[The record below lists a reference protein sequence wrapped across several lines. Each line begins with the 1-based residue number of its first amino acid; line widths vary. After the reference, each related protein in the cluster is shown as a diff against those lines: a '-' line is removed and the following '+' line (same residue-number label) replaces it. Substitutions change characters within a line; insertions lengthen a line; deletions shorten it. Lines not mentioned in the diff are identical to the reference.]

1 MAHMTK
7 KKRKKRDKN
16 ARNRVMSG
24 FNTGTRDMGFESNN
38 ERKAQLHKKLSTM
51 D

>member
-7 KKRKKRDKN
+7 KKRIMRDKN
-16 ARNRVMSG
+16 SRGRVMSG

-38 ERKAQLHKKLSTM
+38 DRKAQLHKILTNV
-51 D
+51 